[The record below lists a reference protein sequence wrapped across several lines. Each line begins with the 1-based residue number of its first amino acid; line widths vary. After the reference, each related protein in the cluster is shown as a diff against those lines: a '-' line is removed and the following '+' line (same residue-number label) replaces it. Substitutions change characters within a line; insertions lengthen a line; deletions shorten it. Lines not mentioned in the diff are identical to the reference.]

1 MKKNLTRLG
10 AVFCLSLAVLV
21 CAHLALGWTEDKVE
35 IRETV
40 LAGDRSAA
48 QGLEIACSVYDDSH
62 HLRWDVALY
71 GFLRC
76 VPRRDGFRLLLP

>member
-35 IRETV
+35 IR
-40 LAGDRSAA
+40 
-48 QGLEIACSVYDDSH
+48 
-62 HLRWDVALY
+62 
-71 GFLRC
+71 
-76 VPRRDGFRLLLP
+76 